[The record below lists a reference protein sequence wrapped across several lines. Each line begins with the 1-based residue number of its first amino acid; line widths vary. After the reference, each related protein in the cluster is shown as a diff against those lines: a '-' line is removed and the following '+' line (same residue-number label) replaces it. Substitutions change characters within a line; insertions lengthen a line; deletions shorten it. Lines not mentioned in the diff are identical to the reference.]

1 MEKHT
6 ATRTQITDL
15 PEIAV
20 ELSEREMRVISGG
33 LTNMLA
39 CFQAVPSKLTRG
51 LQATSSITAP
61 ADHDTDPF

>member
-1 MEKHT
+1 MEKQT

-39 CFQAVPSKLTRG
+39 CFQPVPSKLTRG

>member
-1 MEKHT
+1 MKKQT
-6 ATRTQITDL
+6 ATRTQISDL

-39 CFQAVPSKLTRG
+39 CFQATPSKLTRG

>member
-1 MEKHT
+1 MEKQT

-39 CFQAVPSKLTRG
+39 CFQATPSKLTRG
-51 LQATSSITAP
+51 LQATSSVTAP
-61 ADHDTDPF
+61 GDHDTDPF

>member
-1 MEKHT
+1 MEKQT
-6 ATRTQITDL
+6 ATRTQISDL

-39 CFQAVPSKLTRG
+39 CFQATPSNLTRG

>member
-1 MEKHT
+1 MEKQT

-39 CFQAVPSKLTRG
+39 CFQAAPSKLTRG
-51 LQATSSITAP
+51 LQATSTICAP

>member
-1 MEKHT
+1 MEKQA
-6 ATRTQITDL
+6 ATRTQITNL

-33 LTNMLA
+33 LTNVLA
-39 CFQAVPSKLTRG
+39 CFQAAPSKLTLG
-51 LQATSSITAP
+51 LQATSTICAP